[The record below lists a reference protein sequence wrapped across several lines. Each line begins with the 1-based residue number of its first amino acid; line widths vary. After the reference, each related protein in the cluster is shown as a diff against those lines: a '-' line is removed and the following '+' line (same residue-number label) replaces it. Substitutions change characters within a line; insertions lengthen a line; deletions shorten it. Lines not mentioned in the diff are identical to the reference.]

1 MSTTPYSSSLP
12 LGAAAHPEALDAAL
26 LLSDNSSAD
35 NPKGPMNRS
44 REHAADHSA
53 PNALAALEPY
63 PLDYAPP
70 QGFKLSIVMPVY
82 NEEKTLRE
90 IVRRVK
96 ATPLPKEIILVD
108 DCSKDGTRAIL
119 AELAEDPEIHVIY
132 KPQNEGKGAALRT
145 GFLHASGTAVIV
157 QDADLEYDPRDIAAV
172 VRPLA
177 LGECDVVYGS
187 RFLQNT
193 SRDSSLVH
201 RFGNWFLTFASNVTT
216 GLKITDMETCYKA
229 FRREVLQGFTIQQN
243 RFGFEPE
250 VTAKI
255 ARRKHCIQEVPIS
268 YQARSYAE
276 GKKIGIKDLF
286 NALWC
291 IVRYG
296 WRD

>member
-1 MSTTPYSSSLP
+1 MSTTPYSSSMP
-12 LGAAAHPEALDAAL
+12 LGAPSPSQTLDATAL
-26 LLSDNSSAD
+26 RGDNPLAD
-35 NPKGPMNRS
+35 NPQGPMNRS
-44 REHAADHSA
+44 REHAAADSA
-53 PNALAALEPY
+53 QGALAPLEPY

-70 QGFKLSIVMPVY
+70 AGFKLSIVMPVY

-108 DCSKDGTRAIL
+108 DCSKDGTREIL

-145 GFLHASGTAVIV
+145 GFMHAGGTAVIV

-187 RFLQNT
+187 RFMRNT

-201 RFGNWFLTFASNVTT
+201 RFGNWFLTFASNLTT

-229 FRREVLQGFTIQQN
+229 FRREVLLGFSIQQN

-255 ARRKHCIQEVPIS
+255 ARRKHRIQEVPIQ

-276 GKKIGIKDLF
+276 GKKIGVKDLF